1 MSLSYLATSQIIYSF
16 TGIWNMHPKY
26 QKHNIN
32 LKNRRCGISCGFKI
46 HKAEELKR
54 DLIRLDAV

>member
-1 MSLSYLATSQIIYSF
+1 
-16 TGIWNMHPKY
+16 MHPKY